1 VTAESHLTS
10 VTVHPGKVSDTSFIP
25 AEAESFCFNGYQWIT
40 IGQQT
45 PNSGH
50 GKRFSTCLM
59 LNQTLW
65 HTFAL

>member
-45 PNSGH
+45 ADSGH
-50 GKRFSTCLM
+50 GKEFSTYLI
-59 LNQTLW
+59 L
-65 HTFAL
+65 

>member
-45 PNSGH
+45 AKSGH
-50 GKRFSTCLM
+50 GKKLSTYLI
-59 LNQTLW
+59 LKVLW
-65 HTFAL
+65 HAFAL